1 MPDALPIVGLA
12 ALVALSLIAREMKFT
27 LTSTSLLV
35 MTGAMAAWLAALYLF
50 FV

>member
-1 MPDALPIVGLA
+1 MPVTLPIPGLA

-27 LTSTSLLV
+27 LTGTSLMV
-35 MTGAMAAWLAALYLF
+35 MTGAMAAWLVALYLF